1 MTTAN
6 MQNTDN
12 HAQEQ
17 AEAQMESVRAMVAAL
32 DLDYDRLA
40 ELREAEEEQRS
51 IIHGTM
57 RPEDLVPA
65 FLAELADHDREA
77 ADALFAEVGD
87 APFND
92 DRAEFWDTEDAA
104 DLLDRLFDALNNAAP
119 AGCYFGAHPG
129 DGSDYG
135 FWMTEEAAEELAEL
149 EETAEGCES
158 QEDAEQR
165 ILEDALSVDVR
176 SDWHNPHEDDDGPSG
191 FRILLC
197 TGGPAVQIRGELNQY
212 GEPCRAWLEYQ
223 DWGTPWTERANREGD
238 QDALIEY
245 ASQFYFG
252 E

>member
-17 AEAQMESVRAMVAAL
+17 ADAQMESVRAMVAAL

-40 ELREAEEEQRS
+40 ELREAEDAQRS
-51 IIHGTM
+51 ISHGTM
-57 RPEDLVPA
+57 RPADLVPV

-92 DRAEFWDTEDAA
+92 DRDEFWDTEAAA
-104 DLLDRLFDALNNAAP
+104 DILDRLFDALDSAAP

-129 DGSDYG
+129 DGSGYG

-149 EETAEGCES
+149 EAAADGCS
-158 QEDAEQR
+158 DLDAAEQR
-165 ILEDALSVDVR
+165 IHEDALSVEVR
-176 SDWHNPHEDDDGPSG
+176 SDWHAPGGDSELTE

-197 TGGPAVQIRGELNQY
+197 TGGPAVQIRGELNSY
-212 GEPCRAWLEYQ
+212 GEPCRAWLEFQ
-223 DWGTPWTERANREGD
+223 DWGTPWTERVNREGD
-238 QDALIEY
+238 QDALIQY
-245 ASQFYFG
+245 ASRFYFG

>member
-12 HAQEQ
+12 HAQAQ
-17 AEAQMESVRAMVAAL
+17 ADAQMESVRAMVAAL
-32 DLDYDRLA
+32 DLDYDRLE
-40 ELREAEEEQRS
+40 ELREVAKEQRS
-51 IIHGTM
+51 ISHGTM
-57 RPEDLVPA
+57 RPADLIPA
-65 FLAELADHDREA
+65 FLDELARHDPDTAASYREEIPPA
-77 ADALFAEVGD
+77 ALE
-87 APFND
+87 D

-104 DLLDRLFDALNNAAP
+104 SILDSLFDALDSAAP

-135 FWMTEEAAEELAEL
+135 FWMTAEDAEELAEL
-149 EETAEGCES
+149 EETADGCES

-165 ILEDALSVDVR
+165 IHEDALSVEIR
-176 SDWHNPHEDDDGPSG
+176 SDWHEPGGDTEPSE

-197 TGGPAVQIRGELNQY
+197 TGGPAVQIRGELNSY
-212 GEPCRAWLEYQ
+212 REPCRAWLEYQ
-223 DWGTPWTERANREGD
+223 DWFKPWTERVNREGD

-245 ASQFYFG
+245 ASRFYFG